1 LVGPASP
8 EFGAA
13 DTPLGAK
20 SGKMSGEGEVVQVG
34 EDGVG
39 ADMLKVIDKDAKTD
53 AKAPQEKNNKGKI
66 DPHHGADTTYKKLF
80 IGGLAWQTSTER
92 LKEHFAH
99 YGDLVE
105 AVVITD
111 KTTGRSKGYGFV
123 TYAREEDASK
133 ALKNTSPTIDGRRTN
148 CNLAA
153 FGNVRRDRPGARNNF
168 EGRNNYGGR
177 GGHNG
182 GPYYYDQQQM
192 MMYGNMQQQMDN
204 SQYGGMGFPGA
215 MGGSPNQM
223 GNFNQMPYMA
233 FPAMMMQPAAAG
245 MMMTPQGFMMAP
257 QQQFDGANGG
267 GMMYGGGMQHGG
279 SPNQPDMGDLQALG
293 GAMTEL
299 TLANESD
306 DLE

>member
-1 LVGPASP
+1 
-8 EFGAA
+8 
-13 DTPLGAK
+13 
-20 SGKMSGEGEVVQVG
+20 
-34 EDGVG
+34 
-39 ADMLKVIDKDAKTD
+39 
-53 AKAPQEKNNKGKI
+53 
-66 DPHHGADTTYKKLF
+66 
-80 IGGLAWQTSTER
+80 
-92 LKEHFAH
+92 
-99 YGDLVE
+99 
-105 AVVITD
+105 
-111 KTTGRSKGYGFV
+111 V

-245 MMMTPQGFMMAP
+245 MMMTPQGFMMGEN
-257 QQQFDGANGG
+257 Q
-267 GMMYGGGMQHGG
+267 YHGG
-279 SPNQPDMGDLQALG
+279 SRSAYLHCATHARGPCFFLFLVRYLLAAVHRMGIPF
-293 GAMTEL
+293 L
-299 TLANESD
+299 TPLYPS
-306 DLE
+306 